1 MKVGKDMNELVP
13 ALKDTLFAPTYEIVA
28 EYAEIGIDSLLESDA
43 LKGIPVVGTLAAIC
57 KVGYNIHERNL
68 IKQTLNFIVGF
79 NAGTLSQEKIDK
91 HRNELENDPSKA
103 EKELGRVLIILGN
116 HIENIQSQVLGSFY
130 SAYVKGAIS
139 WDKFCEL
146 SEANRRMFV
155 NDYHIL
161 REAARS
167 GGININDRELYQVD
181 RLISLGL
188 LQNKNRLGG
197 TLIIDFDEPQEEIH
211 DIIITSFGKTF
222 CQHFPTLYFSF

>member
-1 MKVGKDMNELVP
+1 MNELVP

-28 EYAEIGIDSLLESDA
+28 EYAEIGIDSLMDSDA
-43 LKGIPVVGTLAAIC
+43 LKGIPIVGTLAAIC
-57 KVGYNIHERNL
+57 KVGYNIRERNL
-68 IKQTLNFIVGF
+68 IKQTLDFVVGF
-79 NAGTLSQEKIDK
+79 NAGTLSREKIDEYRYK
-91 HRNELENDPSKA
+91 LESNPAKA

-116 HIENIQSQVLGSFY
+116 HIEDIQSQVLGSFY

-161 REAARS
+161 QEAARN
-167 GGININDRELYQVD
+167 GGININNQELYQVD

-188 LQNKNRLGG
+188 LQNENRLGG
-197 TLIIDFDEPQEEIH
+197 TVVINFEEALRKTH
-211 DIIITSFGKTF
+211 DIIITSFGRTF
-222 CQHFPTLYFSF
+222 CQHFPTTVFSF